1 MVYCGNPAAAHAHE
15 AFVPKKS
22 RGSFVGSAVGT
33 DRTAAVL
40 TGGEVAGGGSHGSSA
55 FLPGCIQKHGAH
67 QRPSA
72 CQRGWEKEKSP
83 LPSLGAQ
90 CCVWNNGSKSKRS

>member
-22 RGSFVGSAVGT
+22 WGSFVGSAVGT

-40 TGGEVAGGGSHGSSA
+40 TGVRWLEEEAVAL
-55 FLPGCIQKHGAH
+55 LPFPLDAAKNTGRIKGH
-67 QRPSA
+67 RPA
-72 CQRGWEKEKSP
+72 KED
-83 LPSLGAQ
+83 G
-90 CCVWNNGSKSKRS
+90 KRKKARCLA

>member
-40 TGGEVAGGGSHGSSA
+40 TGG
-55 FLPGCIQKHGAH
+55 
-67 QRPSA
+67 
-72 CQRGWEKEKSP
+72 
-83 LPSLGAQ
+83 
-90 CCVWNNGSKSKRS
+90 